1 MKLNASTVRNLFFI
15 LSLLF
20 TAFSSFAQNDTKV
33 RELLDKSSEAFM
45 QAGGIEADFT
55 LNIKDASS
63 TSQAFDGH
71 ILLKSSKFFIETPEY
86 AIFFDGKTQ
95 WVYNKAFDEVNI
107 SEPDEKE
114 VQTLNPASIYTMYKK
129 GCNYKYLGEKTDIK
143 MRKVQE
149 IELITTNKK
158 EDINKIIVQLD
169 KTDLMPLMF
178 HIHFN
183 NGMENQVYINQYKTQ
198 QVVSDAVFSFD
209 KTKHPQVEIIDL
221 R

>member
-1 MKLNASTVRNLFFI
+1 MRNLFCI

-20 TAFSSFAQNDTKV
+20 ITFPSFAQNDKKAK
-33 RELLDKSSEAFM
+33 ELLDKSSEAFA

-55 LNIKDASS
+55 LNIKDAAS

-95 WVYNKAFDEVNI
+95 WVYNKAFDEVNV

-114 VQTLNPASIYTMYKK
+114 VQTLNPTSIYTMYKK
-129 GCNYKYLGEKTDIK
+129 GCNYKYLGEKTNIK
-143 MRKVQE
+143 MQKVEE
-149 IELITTNKK
+149 IELVTKNKK
-158 EDINKIIVQLD
+158 EDIKKIIVQLN
-169 KTDLMPLMF
+169 KTDLMPSMF
-178 HIHFN
+178 HIYFN

-198 QVVSDAVFSFD
+198 QAVSDATFSFD